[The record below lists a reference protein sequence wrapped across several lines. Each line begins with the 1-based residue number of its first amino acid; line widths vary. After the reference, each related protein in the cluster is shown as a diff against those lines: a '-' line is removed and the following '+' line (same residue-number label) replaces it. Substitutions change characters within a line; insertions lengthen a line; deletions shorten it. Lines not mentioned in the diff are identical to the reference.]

1 MLNWKNVF
9 PSNLH
14 SKALGVI
21 RTLIEVQEKVK
32 SHPDLKK
39 RYFLKPDEVILLADG
54 TKICCQQPVG
64 NIISKIS

>member
-1 MLNWKNVF
+1 MLNWRKVF

-21 RTLIEVQEKVK
+21 RTLIEVQGK
-32 SHPDLKK
+32 SNFIDLKK
-39 RYFLKPDEVILLADG
+39 RYFLKPDESYFIG
-54 TKICCQQPVG
+54 RRNKNCCQQPVG